1 MIDIN
6 KVIKKAVERA
16 RKTEQLPP
24 FSKVAASSLDAL
36 RRRNYPT
43 NRNMTDYFDALPLL
57 PSLLT
62 SDVELLDVGAGN
74 GIAIEEIAN
83 SYQCPVVGTGIEA
96 IEHSCIDFGIAEA
109 SALPFSD
116 NSFDLV
122 ISVQGVS
129 WAPDQ
134 KRAISEAV
142 RVLRPGC
149 YCLINLIRFSS
160 SVAIWYGDEFW
171 DEIAVSKNEFMTLY
185 DFHEGLVI
193 PGVKM
198 EITRIPVPEKMYKE
212 KFYIE
217 CFKRR

>member
-24 FSKVAASSLDAL
+24 FSKVDASSLESL
-36 RRRNYPT
+36 RSRNYPT
-43 NRNMTDYFDALPLL
+43 NRNMNDYFDELPLL
-57 PSLLT
+57 QSLLT
-62 SDVELLDVGAGN
+62 SDVEVLDIGAGN

-83 SYQCPVVGTGIEA
+83 RYQCAVVGTGIEA
-96 IEHSCIDFGIAEA
+96 IENSCINFVIAEA

-116 NSFDLV
+116 NSFVLV
-122 ISVQGVS
+122 ISVQGIS

-142 RVLRPGC
+142 RILRPGC

-171 DEIAVSKNEFMTLY
+171 DEIAVNKNEFMTLY
-185 DFHEGLVI
+185 DFHEDMNI
-193 PGVKM
+193 PGVEM

-217 CFKRR
+217 CRKLR